1 MVTLEHLTKRYA
13 HFTAIEDLSAEIADG
28 SIYGLVGF
36 NGAGKTTLLK
46 TIAGIYRPD
55 SGRVT
60 VDGADIYENERL
72 KSSLVLLSDE
82 LYFLPQASLADMARF
97 YRGYFPAW
105 SEKTFG
111 KITALFGL
119 DPAARING
127 FSKGMQRQAGMVL
140 ALSTLPHTL
149 LLDEAFDGLD
159 LAKRNLLARVLREFV
174 TEKKAAVIVASH
186 NLRELEDLVD
196 HLGVIR
202 DQRFYFND
210 SLAAMRRRRGK
221 FHAVFETPPEKAALA
236 ALPLAMLKP
245 EGNGC
250 TFLYGGEEDALRAL
264 LAPLAPK
271 VVERLPMTLEEFF
284 MEQKEEAEDAY
295 TDLF

>member
-1 MVTLEHLTKRYA
+1 MVTLENLTKQYA
-13 HFTAIEDLSAEIADG
+13 DFVAIENLNAEIQNA

-46 TIAGIYRPD
+46 TIAGIYRPEQ
-55 SGRVT
+55 GRVCI
-60 VDGADIYENERL
+60 DGENVFENERL
-72 KSSLVLLSDE
+72 KSGIFLLSDD
-82 LYFLPQASLADMARF
+82 LYFLPQASLHEMARF
-97 YRGYFPAW
+97 YKGYFPAW
-105 SEKTFG
+105 SEKTFT

-174 TEKKAAVIVASH
+174 AEKHAVVIVASH
-186 NLRELEDLVD
+186 NLRELEGLVD

-202 DQRFYFND
+202 DRCFFFNN
-210 SLAAMRRRRGK
+210 SLEAMRQQRGK
-221 FHAVFETPPEKAALA
+221 FHAVFGERPKVQRLKQ
-236 ALPLAMLKP
+236 LPLAMLQT
-245 EGNGC
+245 EENGC
-250 TFLYGGEEDALRAL
+250 TFLYGGEETALRTL
-264 LAPLAPK
+264 LEPFAPRLI
-271 VVERLPMTLEEFF
+271 ERLPMTLEEFF
-284 MEQKEEAEDAY
+284 MEQKEDPEDAY